1 MNVISWLFNFT
12 SNHWHRLINV
22 IKMDIYHRNS
32 FESIGFIP
40 KYCQHENKKNHS
52 EKNHLNFWKYKC
64 RTINWIKFK
73 LTLLTHPSAMLNIG
87 FLQYIQLIKFYSCNK
102 LFFFFD
108 ECPVFGSFWCIFRSY
123 YFNFVGVILK
133 ERWKMGV
140 HACVPLETNDVWFRV
155 LLFSR
160 VDFRCVL
167 TKVNRIQST
176 YNN

>member
-52 EKNHLNFWKYKC
+52 QKNHLYFWKYKC

-102 LFFFFD
+102 IFFFFRRMS
-108 ECPVFGSFWCIFRSY
+108 SFWIVLVYLSF
-123 YFNFVGVILK
+123 
-133 ERWKMGV
+133 
-140 HACVPLETNDVWFRV
+140 
-155 LLFSR
+155 LLFQLRWSHSER
-160 VDFRCVL
+160 EMKDGCPCVCA
-167 TKVNRIQST
+167 TGDKWCVVQSAFI
-176 YNN
+176 